1 MAVCG
6 MLGDKDVAGVLA
18 PLRSHV
24 DRWFAATTDGARG
37 LADAELAGRAAA
49 VGLAMTPAGS
59 VAESMRRAAVEARE
73 GDRIVV
79 FGSFHTVGPALSC
92 V

>member
-1 MAVCG
+1 
-6 MLGDKDVAGVLA
+6 MLSDKDVEAVLTALAG
-18 PLRSHV
+18 SI
-24 DRWFAATTDGARG
+24 DRWFAASTDGARG
-37 LADAELAGRAAA
+37 LSDAALAARGAA
-49 VGLAMTPAGS
+49 VGIELLASGTVREAMQ
-59 VAESMRRAAVEARE
+59 AAAQEARA

>member
-1 MAVCG
+1 
-6 MLGDKDVAGVLA
+6 MLADKDAAGVLA
-18 PLRSHV
+18 PLRDRV

-37 LADAELAGRAAA
+37 QSDVSLAMRAAEA
-49 VGLAMTPAGS
+49 GITMIPAGS
-59 VAESMRRAAVEARE
+59 VAEAMQRAAREAMA

-79 FGSFHTVGPALSC
+79 FGSFHAVGPALSC